1 MDKLLDEIPMLDCST
16 VHIRKKEKDVSCVW
30 QFSVVYVT
38 HTLKWMK
45 NMVLCLRF
53 YWKKEKYGNNRKR
66 EKWGENTSKKKEKKK
81 KKKRL
86 PIQKIGH
93 PRFLATNCVNAI
105 VAPRPRLCLTPP
117 LTLPKKTLESID
129 LSFLINYESSFALL
143 HRPTCV

>member
-1 MDKLLDEIPMLDCST
+1 MLDCST

-53 YWKKEKYGNNRKR
+53 YWKKKNMEITEKERNEGKILQ
-66 EKWGENTSKKKEKKK
+66 KKKKKKK
-81 KKKRL
+81 KKKRVPL
-86 PIQKIGH
+86 QQIGH